1 MHPSPTFAAHPHP
14 TQDHPRWPRL
24 QRALALGMLCAVA
37 ACGGGGTGN
46 NAGASPG
53 ANAGANPGAGGDPG
67 ANGDSTGAPA
77 ALAEVQPT
85 LNFSREFAELSWP
98 PVAGATQYKVYQTQ
112 AGQQELVSTSATP
125 QASVPISVLR
135 AHGVQY
141 VVQACRG
148 ADSASLVCGPLANP
162 VAVEDHLE
170 ALHARAVDYVKA
182 PQSAEGAQFGSAV
195 ALSADG
201 STLAVGVPAD
211 PKVPDSFPVDQAAP
225 GAPFGAVYLFD
236 KNAAGWRLTQTL
248 SASDGLVGDRFG
260 AALALSADG
269 STLAVGAPM
278 EASAGRGVDADKDFN
293 FDAKPSV
300 GAVYVYTRRSGV
312 FTDEVYLKASGFTS
326 AAPLAIIGTGMQFG
340 TALALSAHGDTLAVG
355 AVLESTASAGPNR
368 SANRSRTLSGA
379 AFVYVRSQ
387 GQWSEQSLI
396 KAPNPGDQDQFGAAV
411 ALSADGNTLA
421 VGAPNED
428 GSSTVVDGPFDE
440 LLADSGA
447 VYVYRREAGRWAASS
462 AYLKPSRSHALYRFG
477 SAVAL
482 SEDGSNVL
490 VGAPGDGLASLGGGA
505 SAGGSD
511 AGAALAGS
519 GAAYVFTLA
528 SGTWAQS
535 AYLKAPRPSANAS
548 LGAAVR
554 LADQGRTIVVGAPGE
569 SSAVAGDSGSPAD
582 TAAPGAGAVL
592 VFRLV
597 DGAWV
602 VGAHLRA
609 GNPSVGAAF
618 GSGLAVRAD
627 GNGLAVGAPQE
638 SGCARGLVADL
649 RSPGCSTT
657 VPGSGAMYLY

>member
-1 MHPSPTFAAHPHP
+1 LAA
-14 TQDHPRWPRL
+14 
-24 QRALALGMLCAVA
+24 
-37 ACGGGGTGN
+37 
-46 NAGASPG
+46 
-53 ANAGANPGAGGDPG
+53 
-67 ANGDSTGAPA
+67 
-77 ALAEVQPT
+77 VQPT
-85 LNFSREFAELSWP
+85 LSFSREFAELSWP
-98 PVAGATQYKVYQTQ
+98 PVTGATQYKVYQTQ
-112 AGQQELVSTSATP
+112 ADHQVLVTTSAAP
-125 QASVPISVLR
+125 QASVPISALR
-135 AHGVQY
+135 AQGVQY

-170 ALHARAVDYVKA
+170 ALHARAVDYIKA
-182 PQSAEGAQFGSAV
+182 PLSAEGAQFGSAV

-201 STLAVGVPAD
+201 STLVVGVPAD
-211 PKVPDSFPVDQAAP
+211 PRLPGAFPVDGALP
-225 GAPFGAVYLFD
+225 GDTFGAVYIFD
-236 KNAAGWRLTQTL
+236 KGATGWQLTQTI

-260 AALALSADG
+260 AAVALSADG

-278 EASAGRGVDADKDFN
+278 EASAGRGVDADKNFN
-293 FDAKPSV
+293 FDDKPSI

-312 FTDEVYLKASGFTS
+312 FTDEVYVKASGFTS

-340 TALALSAHGDTLAVG
+340 TALALSANGDTLAVG
-355 AVLESTASAGPNR
+355 AVLESTSSAGPNR
-368 SANRSRTLSGA
+368 SANRSRNLSGA

-396 KAPNPGDQDQFGAAV
+396 KAPNPGDQDRFGAAV

-447 VYVYRREAGRWAASS
+447 VYVYRREAASWATRS

-477 SAVAL
+477 SSVAL
-482 SEDGSNVL
+482 FEDGSTVL
-490 VGAPGDGLASLGGGA
+490 VGAPGDGFAS
-505 SAGGSD
+505 
-511 AGAALAGS
+511 LAGS

-528 SGTWAQS
+528 NGTWAQS
-535 AYLKAPRPSANAS
+535 AYLKAPQPGVNAG
-548 LGAAVR
+548 LGASVR

-569 SSAVAGDSGSPAD
+569 SSAVAGANGNPAD
-582 TAAPGAGAVL
+582 TAAPGAGAVV

-597 DGAWV
+597 EGTWV

-609 GNPSVGAAF
+609 ANPSVGAAF
-618 GSGLAVRAD
+618 GTSLAVRAD
-627 GNGLAVGAPQE
+627 GSGLAVGAPHE
-638 SGCARGLVADL
+638 SGCARGIVADV
-649 RSPGCSTT
+649 RSTGCSTT